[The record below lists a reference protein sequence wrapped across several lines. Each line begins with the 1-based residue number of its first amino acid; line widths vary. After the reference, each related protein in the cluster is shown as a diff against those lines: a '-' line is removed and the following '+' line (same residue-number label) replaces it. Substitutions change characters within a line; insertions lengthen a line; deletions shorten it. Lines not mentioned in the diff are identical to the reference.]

1 MPSVS
6 FEHIVKKY
14 GDISVLRGLNLAID
28 HGDFLVLLGP
38 SGCGKTTLL
47 NLLAGLIDVSSGR
60 ISIGSRDVTDLDP
73 KDRGLAMVFQS
84 YALYP
89 TKSVEGNLRFGLSA
103 LKLPTAEA
111 NRRIKW
117 AAELL
122 HLAPLMN
129 RKPAQLSGGQ
139 RQRVAI
145 GRALVKHADVLLFDE
160 PLSNLDAKLRTE
172 MRLEIKKL
180 HEALKPTIVYV
191 THDQIEAM
199 TMATK
204 IAVMNS
210 GEIQQLGTPDE
221 VYEQPANLFV
231 ASFIGSPA
239 MNLIPSRMHRNGHGP
254 VAVARNG
261 VEFDL
266 GAYPFKDAPFQG
278 APFKDAPFQGT
289 PDEGREIMLGLRP
302 EHFTLAAGCANIA
315 CTLDLPVRRLERTG
329 SDAILSLRFADEIL
343 LAVRVEPDHAAR
355 LKAGDRVQVR
365 YPNAKLNLFDAQTG
379 LRL

>member
-14 GDISVLRGLNLAID
+14 GEVSVLSGLNLAID
-28 HGDFLVLLGP
+28 HSDFLVLLGP

-47 NLLAGLIDVSSGR
+47 NLLAGLVDVSSGR
-60 ISIGSRDVTDLDP
+60 IMIGERDVTELDP

-89 TKSVEGNLRFGLSA
+89 TKTVEGNLRFGLSA
-103 LKLPTAEA
+103 LKLSREEA
-111 NRRIKW
+111 DRRIKW
-117 AAELL
+117 AASLL
-122 HLAPLMN
+122 QLEPLMN

-180 HEALKPTIVYV
+180 HEELRPTVVYV

-204 IAVMNS
+204 IAVMNG
-210 GEIQQLGTPDE
+210 GEIQQFGTPDE

-231 ASFIGSPA
+231 AGFIGSPA
-239 MNLIPSRMHRNGHGP
+239 MNL
-254 VAVARNG
+254 VEARIVRDG
-261 VEFDL
+261 DRAGAIAADGRRFDL
-266 GAYPFKDAPFQG
+266 SDYAYSAPHPGEDQPIIIG
-278 APFKDAPFQGT
+278 
-289 PDEGREIMLGLRP
+289 MRP
-302 EHFTLAAGCANIA
+302 EHFVIGGPSHPAACS
-315 CTLDLPVRRLERTG
+315 LELPVRIVERTG
-329 SDAILSLRFADEIL
+329 SDAILSLGTGPSLI
-343 LAVRVEPDHAAR
+343 AVRIEPDRAAR
-355 LKAGDRVQVR
+355 LKPGELVSVT
-365 YPNAKLNLFDAQTG
+365 YPRTKLNLFDARSG
-379 LRL
+379 RRL